1 MFPKFVPG
9 ARMPQNFE
17 TGPER
22 LLAST
27 RPVREIQ
34 PYQALNLAAGGLLP
48 PPTTVESVD
57 AAPARLYKDA
67 NGGGRN
73 PAAAVL

>member
-1 MFPKFVPG
+1 
-9 ARMPQNFE
+9 MPQNLE

-22 LLAST
+22 PPASSAA
-27 RPVREIQ
+27 VQEIQ
-34 PYQALNLAAGGLLP
+34 PYQALNLAAEALP
-48 PPTTVESVD
+48 PPAIIPESVD
-57 AAPARLYKDA
+57 AATARLYKGG